1 MNATATVERTL
12 SETIDSI
19 ETKYA
24 DTFDNVTKSVTDRVN
39 TFNDGIIERFE
50 RVEANVPELPK
61 KVVAYN
67 RVVVERMI
75 AQSRRNNDL
84 VIDSFRPVVKM
95 ADSGVRTVV
104 GTTKWAVEQT
114 AGTAVTGVKSI
125 IGQTRAQVRRTA
137 DTLNDQTVDFV
148 DEATERVVEAEK
160 SVERAALKSMTKAEL
175 YQMAQ
180 DIDIDGRADMNKS
193 ELIAAINDAG

>member
-1 MNATATVERTL
+1 MNATATLERTL

-19 ETKYA
+19 ETTYA
-24 DTFDNVTKSVTDRVN
+24 DTFDSVTSSVSERVN
-39 TFNDGIIERFE
+39 SFNDAIVERLE
-50 RVEANVPELPK
+50 RVEQNMPELPK
-61 KVVAYN
+61 KVFAYN
-67 RVVVERMI
+67 RVVAERMI

-84 VIDSFRPVVKM
+84 VIESFRPVVKM

-114 AGTAVTGVKSI
+114 AGTAITGVKTI
-125 IGQTRAQVRRTA
+125 VGQTRAQVKRTA
-137 DTLNDQTVDFV
+137 TTLNDQTVDFV
-148 DEATERVVEAEK
+148 EEATDRVVAAEK

-180 DIDIDGRADMNKS
+180 DIDIEGRADMNKS
-193 ELIAAINDAG
+193 QLIAAINDAG